1 MAELLPSELPLII
14 KKELIKAEDRINKT
28 RTPNVDQDVVGGMPT
43 DKPDSTSIGET
54 ILDIL
59 CSQQFLKEWA
69 KRLDD
74 NKQNNLEFVGD
85 KDGKVMKEGAHGLG
99 VRSPAISL
107 SDFYD
112 VPLKNAFYTIAGQLI
127 NGYRGSGTYTGTLMV
142 MTRIYNAGPVIS
154 LVFREGDRIYEV
166 TKFGGEWREWKEY
179 LTTTNTYPDQNG
191 FLKDRKSDLYALT
204 NNKLTSDLNVDR
216 TDYIASAKSAHDIN
230 KKAISAQNTANTAV
244 TNASTAHNRADNAY
258 ALAEKKIDKTS
269 IANTLGNSTTLV
281 ASQKLVN
288 DVDAKK
294 RDITDTVFERYDYP
308 ALILRST
315 LTEKIGRSIAIENG
329 SGQLFVHYR
338 EGDGFASESGQISF
352 RFPNYS
358 DRLAGL
364 SQTAAIGETQYTQ
377 WRKAMTLPS
386 STDLT
391 SIFYASSITEALRDL
406 PANSL
411 FESLESK
418 GSGIS
423 IEHRAR
429 YRRIIRTGN

>member
-85 KDGKVMKEGAHGLG
+85 KDGKVMKEGASKKDFLTDSGKYT
-99 VRSPAISL
+99 SPSFILDSL
-107 SDFYD
+107 SPGDSGLAL
-112 VPLKNAFYTIAGQLI
+112 PKAFNDNNPGLDISNKY
-127 NGYRGSGTYTGTLMV
+127 SGFLY
-142 MTRIYNAGPVIS
+142 
-154 LVFREGDRIYEV
+154 YEV
-166 TKFGGEWREWKEY
+166 QSNYSTGNQVLNVWGYDHPVYGTAIKRSTSNEWSKLNFFYGSE
-179 LTTTNTYPDQNG
+179 NTYPDTNG

-244 TNASTAHNRADNAY
+244 TNASTAQNRADSAY
-258 ALAEKKIDKTS
+258 ALAEKKRDYSDQLFIGGASNVLTIETTAQNSYAERAELKIKNDLWS
-269 IANTLGNSTTLV
+269 AELIAQRNQDYARLVVDSSAYQFPRNKSGEIAVVSDTAALGSLAWTGWYLSVGGNIA
-281 ASQKLVN
+281 ASSGGSLS
-288 DVDAKK
+288 
-294 RDITDTVFERYDYP
+294 Y
-308 ALILRST
+308 
-315 LTEKIGRSIAIENG
+315 AIEKVPIDSVVCEVQVRGG
-329 SGQLFVHYR
+329 SSNESR
-338 EGDGFASESGQISF
+338 ETRVG
-352 RFPNYS
+352 
-358 DRLAGL
+358 
-364 SQTAAIGETQYTQ
+364 
-377 WRKAMTLPS
+377 
-386 STDLT
+386 
-391 SIFYASSITEALRDL
+391 
-406 PANSL
+406 
-411 FESLESK
+411 
-418 GSGIS
+418 
-423 IEHRAR
+423 